1 MLEAF
6 LTFIISPLQIG
17 GISFSFSPLQA
28 LLRFFLPLII
38 LFTLYKLL
46 LFLIKRLILKP
57 LKIKEELKKR
67 VFKRIRLFF
76 RIAIFAV
83 LFFLVL
89 SFFEAEIQSYV
100 AIVWDI
106 LNNPFFTTGS
116 SRISIITIILTI
128 PIFYLASWLAKISRK
143 FMDTAILSKLSVPS
157 EMRFTISTMIRYGIM
172 VLTIVVGLSIIG
184 INLSSLAVLF
194 GVLGI
199 GLGFGLQNAV
209 ANFMAGLIIIFERPI
224 KERDRILVNNI
235 EGDVIHIGL
244 RSTII
249 NTLTNETIIVP
260 NNQLIGNSIHNY
272 SYHDSRIIIINPIQ
286 VAYESDL
293 DLVQKV
299 LLEITEKSPYS
310 LEHPRA
316 EVKIIAFENSGIL
329 VELWSWIGEATQKLA
344 AIAWNNLEIWRSFKE
359 ADITIPFPQ
368 VDLHVKEPLIIS
380 RGDRAVGPEKGQPA
394 R

>member
-17 GISFSFSPLQA
+17 EISFSFSPIQA
-28 LLRFFLPLII
+28 LLRFFLPLVI
-38 LFTLYKLL
+38 LFAFYKLL
-46 LFLIKRLILKP
+46 LFLVKRLILKP

-67 VFKRIRLFF
+67 VFKRIRLLF
-76 RIAIFAV
+76 RIAVFAV
-83 LFFLVL
+83 LLFLVL
-89 SFFEAEIQSYV
+89 SFFGGEIESYV

-106 LNNPFFTTGS
+106 LNNPFFTAGS

-143 FMDTAILSKLSVPS
+143 FMDTAILNQLNVGS
-157 EMRFTISTMIRYGIM
+157 EIRFIISTLIRYGIM
-172 VLTIVVGLSIIG
+172 VLTILVGLSIIG
-184 INLSSLAVLF
+184 INLSSLAVIF

-224 KERDRILVNNI
+224 KEGDRILVNNM
-235 EGDVIHIGL
+235 EGDVVHIRL

-260 NNQLIGNSIHNY
+260 NNQLVGNSIHNY
-272 SYHDSRIIIINPIQ
+272 SYHDRRIIVINSVQ

-293 DLVQKV
+293 DLVKKV
-299 LLEITEKSPYS
+299 LLEMVEKSPYA
-310 LEHPRA
+310 LKDPRA
-316 EVKIIAFENSGIL
+316 EVKIMSFEDSGIL
-329 VELWSWIGEATQKLA
+329 VELWSWIGEATQKMA
-344 AIAWNNLEIWRSFKE
+344 AKAWNNLEIWRSFKN
-359 ADITIPFPQ
+359 AGITIPFPQ
-368 VDLHVKEPLIIS
+368 VDLHVKEPPQL
-380 RGDRAVGPEKGQPA
+380 
-394 R
+394 

>member
-28 LLRFFLPLII
+28 LMRFFLPLVI
-38 LFTLYKLL
+38 LFAFYKLL
-46 LFLIKRLILKP
+46 LFLVKRLILKP

-67 VFKRIRLFF
+67 VFKRIRLLF
-76 RIAIFAV
+76 RIAVFAV
-83 LFFLVL
+83 LLFLVL
-89 SFFEAEIQSYV
+89 SFFGGEIESYV

-106 LNNPFFTTGS
+106 LNNPFFTAGS

-143 FMDTAILSKLSVPS
+143 FMDTAILNQLNVGS
-157 EMRFTISTMIRYGIM
+157 EIRFIISTLIRYGIM
-172 VLTIVVGLSIIG
+172 VLTVLVGLSIIG
-184 INLSSLAVLF
+184 INLSSLAVIF

-224 KERDRILVNNI
+224 KEGDRILVNNM
-235 EGDVIHIGL
+235 EGDVVHIRL

-260 NNQLIGNSIHNY
+260 NNQLVGNSIHNY
-272 SYHDSRIIIINPIQ
+272 SYHDSRIIVINSVQ

-293 DLVQKV
+293 DLVKKV
-299 LLEITEKSPYS
+299 LLEMVEKSPYA
-310 LEHPRA
+310 LKDPLA
-316 EVKIIAFENSGIL
+316 EVKIISFEDSGIL
-329 VELWSWIGEATQKLA
+329 VELWSWIGEATQKMA
-344 AIAWNNLEIWRSFKE
+344 AKAWNNLEIWRSFKN
-359 ADITIPFPQ
+359 AGITIPFPQ
-368 VDLHVKEPLIIS
+368 VDLHVKEPPQL
-380 RGDRAVGPEKGQPA
+380 
-394 R
+394 

>member
-17 GISFSFSPLQA
+17 EISFSFSPFQA
-28 LLRFFLPLII
+28 LLRFFLPLVI
-38 LFTLYKLL
+38 LFAFYKLL
-46 LFLIKRLILKP
+46 LFLVKRLILKP

-67 VFKRIRLFF
+67 VFKRIRLLF
-76 RIAIFAV
+76 RIAVFAV
-83 LFFLVL
+83 LLFLVL
-89 SFFEAEIQSYV
+89 SFFGGEIESYV

-106 LNNPFFTTGS
+106 LNNPFFTAGS

-143 FMDTAILSKLSVPS
+143 FMDTAILNQLNVGS
-157 EMRFTISTMIRYGIM
+157 EIRFIISTLIRYGIM
-172 VLTIVVGLSIIG
+172 VLTILVGLSIIG
-184 INLSSLAVLF
+184 INLSSLAVIF

-224 KERDRILVNNI
+224 KEGDRILVNNM
-235 EGDVIHIGL
+235 EGDVVHIRL

-260 NNQLIGNSIHNY
+260 NNQLVGNSIHNY
-272 SYHDSRIIIINPIQ
+272 SYHDRRIIVINSVQ

-293 DLVQKV
+293 DLVKKV
-299 LLEITEKSPYS
+299 LLEMVEKSPYA
-310 LEHPRA
+310 LKDPRA
-316 EVKIIAFENSGIL
+316 EVKIMSFEDSGIL
-329 VELWSWIGEATQKLA
+329 VELWSWIGEATQKMA
-344 AIAWNNLEIWRSFKE
+344 AKAWNNLEIWRSFKN
-359 ADITIPFPQ
+359 AGITIPFPQ
-368 VDLHVKEPLIIS
+368 VDLHVKEPPQL
-380 RGDRAVGPEKGQPA
+380 
-394 R
+394 

>member
-1 MLEAF
+1 VLETF
-6 LTFIISPLQIG
+6 LIFIISPLQIG

-38 LFTLYKLL
+38 LFAFYKLF

-67 VFKRIRLFF
+67 VFKRIRLLF
-76 RIAIFAV
+76 RIAVFAV
-83 LFFLVL
+83 LLFLVL

-106 LNNPFFTTGS
+106 LNNPFFTAGS

-128 PIFYLASWLAKISRK
+128 PIFYLASWLTKISRK
-143 FMDTAILSKLSVPS
+143 FMDTAILSKLSVSS
-157 EMRFTISTMIRYGIM
+157 EMRFSISTLIRYGIM
-172 VLTIVVGLSIIG
+172 VLTVLVGLSIIG
-184 INLSSLAVLF
+184 INLSSLAVIF

-199 GLGFGLQNAV
+199 GLGFGLQNMV
-209 ANFMAGLIIIFERPI
+209 ANFMAGVIIIFERPI
-224 KERDRILVNNI
+224 KEGDRILVNNL
-235 EGDVIHIGL
+235 EGDVVHIRL

-260 NNQLIGNSIHNY
+260 NNQLVGNSIHNY
-272 SYHDSRIIIINPIQ
+272 SYQDRRIVIINPVQ

-293 DLVQKV
+293 DLVEKV
-299 LLEITEKSPYS
+299 LLEMVEKSPYA
-310 LEHPRA
+310 LTDPRA
-316 EVKIIAFENSGIL
+316 HVKIMAFEDSGIL

-344 AIAWNNLEIWRSFKE
+344 AKAWNNLEIWRSFKE
-359 ADITIPFPQ
+359 AGITIPFPQ
-368 VDLHVKEPLIIS
+368 VDLHVKEPPQL
-380 RGDRAVGPEKGQPA
+380 
-394 R
+394 

>member
-17 GISFSFSPLQA
+17 EISFSFSPLQA
-28 LLRFFLPLII
+28 LLRFFLPLVI
-38 LFTLYKLL
+38 LFAFYKLL
-46 LFLIKRLILKP
+46 LFLVKRLILKP

-67 VFKRIRLFF
+67 VFKRIRLLF
-76 RIAIFAV
+76 RIAVFAV
-83 LFFLVL
+83 LLFLVL
-89 SFFEAEIQSYV
+89 SFFGGEIESYV

-106 LNNPFFTTGS
+106 LNNPFFTAGS

-143 FMDTAILSKLSVPS
+143 FMDTAILNQLNVGS
-157 EMRFTISTMIRYGIM
+157 EIRFIISTLIRYGIM
-172 VLTIVVGLSIIG
+172 VLTILVGLSIIG
-184 INLSSLAVLF
+184 INLSSLAVIF

-224 KERDRILVNNI
+224 KEGDRILVNNM
-235 EGDVIHIGL
+235 EGDVVHIRL

-260 NNQLIGNSIHNY
+260 NNQLVGNSIHNY
-272 SYHDSRIIIINPIQ
+272 SYHDRRIIVINSVQ

-293 DLVQKV
+293 DLVKKV
-299 LLEITEKSPYS
+299 LLEMVEKSPYA
-310 LEHPRA
+310 LKDPRA
-316 EVKIIAFENSGIL
+316 EVKIMSFEDSGIL
-329 VELWSWIGEATQKLA
+329 VELWSWIGEATQKMA
-344 AIAWNNLEIWRSFKE
+344 AKAWNNLEIWRSFKN
-359 ADITIPFPQ
+359 AGITIPFPQ
-368 VDLHVKEPLIIS
+368 VDLHVKEPPQL
-380 RGDRAVGPEKGQPA
+380 
-394 R
+394 